1 MTDSKCDMIASTSA
15 TRVSPPSAC
24 PHHHHR
30 HCLML
35 QHVVCCAHP
44 VSTSLFFSAL
54 FPCRVPVYLP
64 CPHVCCAELLQLLD
78 VSDWRLSTDIRQ
90 CQNTFSGS
98 CSVVLHFLFFIVTY
112 SKCTK
117 SKKLSLILHVCQI
130 INHLQSSQLF
140 FSVVH
145 FQEEKTCPFHQ
156 SFPRSSLDAE
166 THFSCYLLFP
176 CHLPD

>member
-1 MTDSKCDMIASTSA
+1 MSTSPSPSLSHVA
-15 TRVSPPSAC
+15 T
-24 PHHHHR
+24 
-30 HCLML
+30 
-35 QHVVCCAHP
+35 CC
-44 VSTSLFFSAL
+44 VLCSSRLYLSLLLCIIS
-54 FPCRVPVYLP
+54 VP
-64 CPHVCCAELLQLLD
+64 CPCLLALPTRMLFGA
-78 VSDWRLSTDIRQ
+78 VAVVGCVRLSTDIRQ
-90 CQNTFSGS
+90 CQHTFSGS

-117 SKKLSLILHVCQI
+117 SNKLSLILHVCQI